1 MIHSLR
7 FRLLLA
13 FILVVLVTIGTVS
26 FFTHRSASHEI
37 QLFEERSQQHRINRI
52 QAMLSHQYFM
62 RGGWSD
68 IQPWVEQI
76 GSFEG
81 LHIVLTD
88 TNGIVI
94 ADSQGVL
101 LGKQN
106 YHPSGGIPLSKFE
119 MRLRPGFVPSS
130 PPPEVSPPTPS
141 PDTIGILYINPEGTP
156 VGITQSLS
164 EAINRYLLWGG
175 LAAIAIAVALTF
187 FLSRRIT
194 APIQELTLA
203 AKRLGKGDFS
213 HRVVSKD
220 KGEIGLLTET
230 FNSMARDL
238 EKAEQLRRNMIADS
252 AHELRTPVTNILGYL
267 EAIRDGMVKP
277 DRATIQ
283 LLYEEASQLSK
294 LIEELQE
301 LTMAEAGEL
310 VLVRQPQDITKL
322 INQTVEAAKV
332 HAGAQGISV
341 TTDIEE
347 DLPLCNIDS
356 QRISQV
362 LHNLVNNA
370 IVHTNKGGVI
380 TVAARKRGNEV
391 EVSVTDTGEGI
402 PAEDLPNIFE
412 RFYRVDKSRARATGG
427 RGLGLTI
434 AKRLVEAHGGRI
446 EVQSEIGKG
455 SRFSFT
461 IPCQI

>member
-1 MIHSLR
+1 
-7 FRLLLA
+7 
-13 FILVVLVTIGTVS
+13 
-26 FFTHRSASHEI
+26 
-37 QLFEERSQQHRINRI
+37 
-52 QAMLSHQYFM
+52 M

-88 TNGIVI
+88 TNGLVI
-94 ADSQGVL
+94 ADSQGDL

-106 YHPSGGIPLSKFE
+106 YPSSGGIPLHTLSEAPPPPFGPPSQ
-119 MRLRPGFVPSS
+119 PGEKPLPPPS
-130 PPPEVSPPTPS
+130 PPSTTS
-141 PDTIGILYINPEGTP
+141 QDTIGILYINPEGTP
-156 VGITQSLS
+156 VVTTQSLS
-164 EAINRYLLWGG
+164 EAINRFLIWGG

-187 FLSRRIT
+187 LLSRRIS

-230 FNSMARDL
+230 FNFMACDL

-267 EAIRDGMVKP
+267 EAIRDGMLKP
-277 DRATIQ
+277 DRTTIQ
-283 LLYEEASQLSK
+283 SLYEEASQLSK
-294 LIEELQE
+294 LIDELQE
-301 LTMAEAGEL
+301 LTLAEAGEL
-310 VLVRQPQDITKL
+310 VLVRQPQDITRL
-322 INQTVEAAKV
+322 INQTVEAAK
-332 HAGAQGISV
+332 AQATVQRISI
-341 TTDIEE
+341 TTDLAEN
-347 DLPLCNIDS
+347 LPLCNIDS
-356 QRISQV
+356 QQISQV
-362 LHNLVNNA
+362 LHNLLNNA
-370 IVHTNKGGVI
+370 IAHANKGGVI
-380 TVAARKRGNEV
+380 TIASRKCGDEV
-391 EVSVTDTGEGI
+391 EVSVADTGEGI

-427 RGLGLTI
+427 SGLGLTI
-434 AKRLVEAHGGRI
+434 AKRLVEAHGGKI
-446 EVQSEIGKG
+446 EVQSEVGKG

-461 IPCQI
+461 VPISDFDPQERSS